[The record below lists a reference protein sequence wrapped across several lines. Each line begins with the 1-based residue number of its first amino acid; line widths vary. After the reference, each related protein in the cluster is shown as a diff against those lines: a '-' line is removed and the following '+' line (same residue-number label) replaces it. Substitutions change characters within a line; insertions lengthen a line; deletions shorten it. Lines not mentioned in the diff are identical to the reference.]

1 MTVTATRLIDKIRDR
16 ESEINSLVY
25 VDTEAVTQLQA
36 SSAAALYPVVVKDN
50 IAVRG
55 APWACGSAT
64 RTGRPATRDAPV
76 VDAIRRAGGTV
87 LGTSNMDEFAMGAS
101 TDTSAWGP
109 THNPW
114 DLLRTAGGSSGG
126 SAAAVAAYGLLA
138 VGTDTGGSIR
148 EPASQCGIVGVKPT
162 YGTIDATDVVPFAPT
177 MDTVGS
183 MAPDVDGAAWL
194 HDAMTGAGSPMR
206 DAARAG
212 TDTPRIDMTVGV
224 ITEMAGESNAAEVVR
239 ALEDTVDMLTALG
252 ARVIPVSLPSSVVAL
267 NTYFVLSSIEAIPV
281 LEEHARLGEL
291 GAEAQYRLDQG
302 RALADTPAWQDA
314 LIDRERISEEL
325 NQTFRHCDV
334 MLNPTM
340 PLVAPLL
347 RRPDLNDPLLKPR
360 TDWWTAEAN
369 LAGIP
374 AISIPAGLGHD
385 SSLPVGVQLSAPVHD
400 DDHLYYVA
408 AALARRSATNSPP
421 SVTNSPRSV
430 T

>member
-16 ESEINSLVY
+16 ESDINSLVY
-25 VDTEAVTQLQA
+25 LDT
-36 SSAAALYPVVVKDN
+36 AAAEQLHDSSDGGLQPVVIKDN
-50 IAVRG
+50 IAVRS

-64 RTGRPATRDAPV
+64 RMAHAATRDAPV
-76 VDAIRRAGGTV
+76 VGAIRRAGGIV
-87 LGTSNMDEFAMGAS
+87 IGTSNMDEFAMGAS

-126 SAAAVAAYGLLA
+126 SAAAVAAYGVLA

-148 EPASQCGIVGVKPT
+148 EPASQCGVVGVKPT

-177 MDTVGS
+177 MDSVGPL
-183 MAPDVDGAAWL
+183 APDVGGAAWL
-194 HDAMTGAGSPMR
+194 HDAMTGAGSTMG

-212 TDTPRIDMTVGV
+212 ADAQRIDMTIGV
-224 ITEMAGESNAAEVVR
+224 ITEMSGENNAVEVTR
-239 ALEDTVDMLTALG
+239 RLDDTVDALTALG

-267 NTYFVLSSIEAIPV
+267 NTYFVLSSVEAIPV

-302 RALADTPAWQDA
+302 RALADTPVWQDA
-314 LIDRERISEEL
+314 LLDRERISEEL
-325 NQTFRHCDV
+325 NQAFRHCDV

-360 TDWWTAEAN
+360 TDWWTVEAN

-374 AISIPAGLGHD
+374 AIS
-385 SSLPVGVQLSAPVHD
+385 LPVGLGDDSRLPVGMQLSAPVHD

-408 AALARRSATNSPP
+408 AALTSHP
-421 SVTNSPRSV
+421 SGTYSR
-430 T
+430 